1 MNIYNVL
8 QEIERLE
15 ALLSVQQ
22 VSEMS
27 NKRKGNEERISKHT
41 VFVDDEEE
49 LETFSTSEYFDTPDE
64 LIERKHNRLTKSQ
77 LQEPIIIAGQHLLGL
92 DENDSEEG
100 TTKAQRK
107 AFRKLQKLQ
116 IKNYQEL
123 NERKQRYKRINSLIQ
138 EKQLEKNLA
147 VS

>member
-107 AFRKLQKLQ
+107 AFRKVQKLQ
-116 IKNYQEL
+116 
-123 NERKQRYKRINSLIQ
+123 
-138 EKQLEKNLA
+138 
-147 VS
+147 